1 MHFTVK
7 LINFVSVT
15 NFQGM
20 KSTIN
25 SPTVNVVIQLFNQL
39 GKADR
44 MKVAERIG
52 KQTLAER
59 WDAMDA
65 ILPDESLS
73 EADIM
78 QEVSAVRYGDVKK
91 S

>member
-1 MHFTVK
+1 
-7 LINFVSVT
+7 
-15 NFQGM
+15 M